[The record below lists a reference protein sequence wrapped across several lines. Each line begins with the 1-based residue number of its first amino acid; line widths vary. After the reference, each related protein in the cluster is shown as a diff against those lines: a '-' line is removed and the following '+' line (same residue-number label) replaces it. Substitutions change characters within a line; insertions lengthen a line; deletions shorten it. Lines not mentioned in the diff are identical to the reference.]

1 MGMLNVK
8 LSKRYTMNN
17 SSEIT
22 ANAKLFV
29 KKWQGRGKER
39 QDDKTFWEDLLEDVF
54 GVGKA
59 RDIIEVQKPVKFQGS
74 TKAIDIYIK
83 TSKVVIEQKSKG
95 VNLDKKEEQSDKTML
110 SPFEQAQRYYN
121 WLDQP
126 EQGRYIVTCN
136 FEEFRVFDNF
146 NKRKEQIVINWKN
159 CLNVGS
165 SLRFL

>member
-1 MGMLNVK
+1 
-8 LSKRYTMNN
+8 MNN

-146 NKRKEQIVINWKN
+146 YKRKEQIVINWKN

>member
-1 MGMLNVK
+1 MNVK
-8 LSKRYTMNN
+8 LSKLCTMND

-54 GVGKA
+54 GVEKA

-83 TSKVVIEQKSKG
+83 PSKVVIEQKSKG
-95 VNLDKKEEQSDKTML
+95 V
-110 SPFEQAQRYYN
+110 
-121 WLDQP
+121 
-126 EQGRYIVTCN
+126 
-136 FEEFRVFDNF
+136 
-146 NKRKEQIVINWKN
+146 
-159 CLNVGS
+159 
-165 SLRFL
+165 SLARPTRTR

>member
-1 MGMLNVK
+1 
-8 LSKRYTMNN
+8 MNN

-54 GVGKA
+54 GVEKA
-59 RDIIEVQKPVKFQGS
+59 RGIIEVQKPVKFQGS

-83 TSKVVIEQKSKG
+83 PSKVVIEQKSKG
-95 VNLDKKEEQSDKTML
+95 VSLDKKEEQSDKTML
-110 SPFEQAQRYYN
+110 SPFDQAQRYYN

-126 EQGRYIVTCN
+126 EQGMNDWLLPRQASSCVCFTRNCVRII
-136 FEEFRVFDNF
+136 RV
-146 NKRKEQIVINWKN
+146 RINQ
-159 CLNVGS
+159 CFIL
-165 SLRFL
+165 

>member
-1 MGMLNVK
+1 MNVK
-8 LSKRYTMNN
+8 LSKLYTMNN

-54 GVGKA
+54 GVEKA

-83 TSKVVIEQKSKG
+83 PSKVVIEQKSKG
-95 VNLDKKEEQSDKTML
+95 VSLDKKEEQSDKTML
-110 SPFEQAQRYYN
+110 SPFDQAQRYYN
-121 WLDQP
+121 
-126 EQGRYIVTCN
+126 
-136 FEEFRVFDNF
+136 
-146 NKRKEQIVINWKN
+146 
-159 CLNVGS
+159 
-165 SLRFL
+165 

>member
-1 MGMLNVK
+1 MDVK
-8 LSKRYTMNN
+8 LSKLYTMNN

-54 GVGKA
+54 GVEKA

-83 TSKVVIEQKSKG
+83 PSKVVIEQKSKG
-95 VNLDKKEEQSDKTML
+95 VSLDKKEEQSDKTKL
-110 SPFEQAQRYYN
+110 SPFDQAQRYYN
-121 WLDQP
+121 WLDQS

-136 FEEFRVFDNF
+136 FEEFRIFDNF
-146 NKRKEQIVINWKN
+146 NKRKEQVVIKLEELPKRWK
-159 CLNVGS
+159 
-165 SLRFL
+165 RFL

>member
-95 VNLDKKEEQSDKTML
+95 VNLDKKRNK
-110 SPFEQAQRYYN
+110 
-121 WLDQP
+121 
-126 EQGRYIVTCN
+126 VTRRC
-136 FEEFRVFDNF
+136 FLPS
-146 NKRKEQIVINWKN
+146 NKRSVIIIGSTN
-159 CLNVGS
+159 LNKVGIS
-165 SLRFL
+165 

>member
-1 MGMLNVK
+1 M
-8 LSKRYTMNN
+8 
-17 SSEIT
+17 
-22 ANAKLFV
+22 
-29 KKWQGRGKER
+29 
-39 QDDKTFWEDLLEDVF
+39 
-54 GVGKA
+54 
-59 RDIIEVQKPVKFQGS
+59 
-74 TKAIDIYIK
+74 
-83 TSKVVIEQKSKG
+83 IEQKSKG